1 MYATINLNCKTLVF
15 TTMAFIQF
23 FIKYNGTSISLG
35 SAIFFLITLKF
46 SRFLINYFQFP
57 KYCINSCRKKAKLL
71 FSSFIFINFWTS
83 VLNIKNIYMA

>member
-35 SAIFFLITLKF
+35 SAIFFFDYIE
-46 SRFLINYFQFP
+46 
-57 KYCINSCRKKAKLL
+57 
-71 FSSFIFINFWTS
+71 IFEIFD
-83 VLNIKNIYMA
+83 